1 MNAELKN
8 AISVTGNE
16 ARYDACAKRLL
27 SQKIVLAHILVKV
40 VEEFREMKP
49 QDVISCIEGEPLV
62 SIVPVDPGVTN
73 GRNEIPEDAGNIAE
87 GSQEGKA
94 DLAGEWFISEM
105 GSKDVFK
112 GGMRI
117 VGFNTENKELHE
129 GVIFFDIIFYVRTKN
144 GISKIIINVEMQ
156 KDEPTKYY
164 ILNRIIFYVSRMI
177 SSQKERDFVHSNYN
191 DMKEVYSIWICTG
204 EKENTLNYVRLSDE
218 KLIGS
223 KKWKGNL
230 NLFNA
235 VIIGLSDKIPEHD
248 ETYDLH
254 RLLGALLSETLS
266 ESEKLDIVGKE
277 YGLSMEAEKE
287 VTEMCNLGQG
297 IRERAER
304 EGREKGREQSVR
316 LISANLLKAGMPI
329 NQIAQ
334 IVEVNVEKLQGWFQ
348 ETGLTA
354 AK

>member
-1 MNAELKN
+1 MSAELKN
-8 AISVTGNE
+8 AISITGNE

-62 SIVPVDPGVTN
+62 SIVPVDPGITN
-73 GRNEIPEDAGNIAE
+73 GRNEIQKDAGNIE
-87 GSQEGKA
+87 GGHQEGNA
-94 DLAGEWFISEM
+94 DLAGERVISEI
-105 GSKDVFK
+105 GSK
-112 GGMRI
+112 GGRRI

-129 GVIFFDIIFYVRTKN
+129 GVIFFDIIFYVRIKN
-144 GISKIIINVEMQ
+144 GISKIIINMEMQ

-164 ILNRIIFYVSRMI
+164 ILNRIIFYVSRII

-223 KKWKGNL
+223 KKWNGNL

-235 VIIGLSDKIPEHD
+235 VIVGLSDNIPEYD

-266 ESEKLDIVGKE
+266 ESEKLDIVEKE
-277 YGLSMEAEKE
+277 YGLSVEAEKE

-348 ETGLTA
+348 EAGLTT